1 MIRTI
6 LIYMSQNEIFRKF
19 VMKFPLSK
27 RMSRRF
33 VVGEKLYEAVEA
45 IAHLNEN
52 GITATLDHLGENV
65 KDEKDAKASAAAY
78 LEILEEIK
86 RSGIHSHVSLKLTQM
101 GLDVGEEVCYRN
113 VEEIVR
119 LAEKYSNFVRID
131 MEGSPYTQKTIDIFY
146 RLRGYHKN
154 VGIVIQAYLYRSQ
167 GDIER
172 IIEKGYDVR
181 LCKGAYR
188 ENEDIAFPKKKD
200 VDANYIKLTEML
212 LSEKA
217 RRNGVYPAIAT
228 HDEKIINWVRGIVE
242 KNNIGKETFEFQ
254 MLNGIRRDL
263 QRELVKEGYKVRIYV
278 PYGDQWYPYFMR
290 RLAERPANLI
300 FLIKNILID

>member
-1 MIRTI
+1 
-6 LIYMSQNEIFRKF
+6 MSQNETFKKF

-27 RMSRRF
+27 KMSRRF
-33 VVGEKLYEAVEA
+33 VVGEELYEAIEA
-45 IAHLNEN
+45 IVRLNEN

-65 KDEKDAKASAAAY
+65 KDEKDARASAAAY

-86 RSGIHSHVSLKLTQM
+86 RSDIDSHVSLKLTQM
-101 GLDVGEEVCYRN
+101 GLDVGEEVCFRN

-131 MEGSPYTQKTIDIFY
+131 MEGSPYTQKTMDIFY
-146 RLRGYHKN
+146 RLRRNHKN
-154 VGIVIQAYLYRSQ
+154 VGIVIQSCLYRSQ

-172 IIEKGYDVR
+172 IIENGYSVR

-217 RRNGVYPAIAT
+217 HRNGVYPAIAT
-228 HDEKIINWVRGIVE
+228 HDEKIINWVRGVAA
-242 KNNIGKETFEFQ
+242 KNNIEKDTFEFQ

-263 QRELVKEGYKVRIYV
+263 QRELVEEEYRVRIYV

>member
-6 LIYMSQNEIFRKF
+6 LIYLSQNETFKKF

-27 RMSRRF
+27 KMSRRF
-33 VVGEKLYEAVEA
+33 VVGEKLSEAVSA
-45 IAHLNEN
+45 ITLLNGC

-78 LEILEEIK
+78 LEILDEIK
-86 RSGIHSHVSLKLTQM
+86 RSGIDSHVSLKLTQM
-101 GLDVGEEVCYRN
+101 GLDVGEEVCMRN

-131 MEGSPYTQKTIDIFY
+131 MEGSPYTQKTIDVFY
-146 RLRGYHKN
+146 RLRKYHRN
-154 VGIVIQAYLYRSQ
+154 VGIVIQSYLYRSQ
-167 GDIER
+167 GDIEK
-172 IIEKGYDVR
+172 IIENGYGVR
-181 LCKGAYR
+181 LCKGAYK
-188 ENEDIAFPKKKD
+188 ESEDIAFPKKRD
-200 VDANYIKLTEML
+200 VDANYKKLTEML

-217 RRNGVYPAIAT
+217 RTNGVYPAIAT
-228 HDEKIINWVRGIVE
+228 HDEKIIDWVKEIVTKNGIA
-242 KNNIGKETFEFQ
+242 KDTFEFQ

-263 QRELVKEGYKVRIYV
+263 QKKLVEEGYRVRIYV
-278 PYGDQWYPYFMR
+278 PYGDQWYPYYMR
-290 RLAERPANLI
+290 RLAERPANII

>member
-6 LIYMSQNEIFRKF
+6 LIYMSQNETFKKF

-27 RMSRRF
+27 KMSRRF

-45 IAHLNEN
+45 IARLNEK

-65 KDEKDAKASAAAY
+65 KDEEDARASAAAY

-86 RSGIHSHVSLKLTQM
+86 RSGIDSHVSLKLTQM

-131 MEGSPYTQKTIDIFY
+131 MEGSPYTQKTMDIFY
-146 RLRGYHKN
+146 RLRRDYKN
-154 VGIVIQAYLYRSQ
+154 VGIVIQSCLYRSE
-167 GDIER
+167 GDIEK
-172 IIEKGYDVR
+172 IIENGYGVR

-200 VDANYIKLTEML
+200 VDANYIRLTEML

-228 HDEKIINWVRGIVE
+228 HDGRIINWVRGVVA
-242 KNNIGKETFEFQ
+242 KNNIGKDTFEFQ

-263 QRELVKEGYKVRIYV
+263 QRELVEEGYSVRIYV

>member
-1 MIRTI
+1 
-6 LIYMSQNEIFRKF
+6 MSQNETFKKF

-45 IAHLNEN
+45 IARLNEN

-65 KDEKDAKASAAAY
+65 KGENDAKVSAAAY
-78 LEILEEIK
+78 LEILDEIK
-86 RSGIHSHVSLKLTQM
+86 RNGIHSHVSLKLTQM
-101 GLDVGEEVCYRN
+101 GLDVGEEVCFRN

-119 LAEKYSNFVRID
+119 LAERYSNFVRID
-131 MEGSPYTQKTIDIFY
+131 MEGSPYTQKTLDIFY
-146 RLRGYHKN
+146 RLRRYHKN
-154 VGIVIQAYLYRSQ
+154 VGIVIQSCLYRSK
-167 GDIER
+167 GDIEK
-172 IIEKGYDVR
+172 IIENGYGVR

-200 VDANYIKLTEML
+200 VDANYIRLTEML

-217 RRNGVYPAIAT
+217 RGNGVYPAIAT
-228 HDEKIINWVRGIVE
+228 HDEKIINWVKGVVA
-242 KNNIGKETFEFQ
+242 KNNIGKDTFEFQ

-263 QRELVKEGYKVRIYV
+263 QRELVEGGYRVRIYV